1 MSRKE
6 VEELSSK
13 LQRAQNLLTA
23 LLPDVDLN
31 SPTSDALAL
40 SRLQKPVTKSPVTVD
55 TGRRPL
61 PATARSL
68 PLEEDLHLET
78 ILEATGRL
86 DLDELGNWTYQGHG
100 SSSAFVR
107 RLGGK
112 FESPAS
118 DTNHEISAML
128 KFRSMPGEYES
139 PSNSEAISCE
149 CALHGLAS
157 LPRGRLLSI
166 WYRLL

>member
-128 KFRSMPGEYES
+128 KFRSMPES
-139 PSNSEAISCE
+139 TSRLQTQRLYHANARCM
-149 CALHGLAS
+149 ALLRS
-157 LPRGRLLSI
+157 PRGRLLSI